1 MPTQTRL
8 RNSKFMLLGREQP
21 CGKPVTKFGKATCG
35 ARTRKG
41 THCRCLALANGR
53 CKLHG
58 GLSTGPKTAEGWA
71 RVRAAHAAYWAARK
85 AAQVVRPCSVTV
97 PSGERIPRV

>member
-1 MPTQTRL
+1 MRRTRKDRGAAMSDHTRL
-8 RNSKFMLLGREQP
+8 QFRKLTLLQRGRLYDKRAPE
-21 CGKPVTKFGKATCG
+21 FGKTTCG

-41 THCRCLALANGR
+41 TPCRCLPLANGR

-58 GLSTGPKTAEGWA
+58 GLSTGPKTADGWA

-85 AAQVVRPCSVTV
+85 SMR
-97 PSGERIPRV
+97 